1 MMMKAFIVT
10 LQDGTTYNVSAN
22 DRFLARVIIEDG
34 LRNRHDFRKISSV
47 IEIKGASF
55 DSNDKYTNVQ
65 GNKNL
70 QCTSGWSY
78 KWK

>member
-1 MMMKAFIVT
+1 MIMKSFIVT

-22 DRFLARVIIEDG
+22 DSFLARITIEDG
-34 LRNRHDFRKISSV
+34 LRDRHDFRKIDSV
-47 IEIKGASF
+47 IEIKGAIF
-55 DSNDKYTNVQ
+55 DSNNKYTNVQ